1 MTGDENAASMGRL
14 EVVKAQGEE
23 PVFKAG
29 DAVRISVRFPIGHF
43 RVPTYIRGRL
53 GRIECVIEPPAINN
67 EEEGYGRNA
76 GNKGHY
82 YRVVIPLKELWPQYG
97 GSENDNLRIEVFET
111 WLERSE
117 P

>member
-1 MTGDENAASMGRL
+1 MTSEERAVSIKRL
-14 EVVKAQGEE
+14 EVVKARGEE
-23 PVFKAG
+23 PAFKAG

-43 RVPTYIRGRL
+43 RVPTYIRGKR
-53 GRIECVIEPPAINN
+53 GWIESVIEPPAINN

-76 GNKGHY
+76 GNKRHY
-82 YRVVIPLKELWPQYG
+82 YRVAIPLKEVWPHYS
-97 GSENDNLRIEVFET
+97 GSDNDNLRIEVFET